1 LLIFLIFSSNKV
13 CAEGIPTTKVEIEEI
28 IVKASWRETKLEKA
42 DASIFVIGQEVLI
55 DQPVKHFEQLTQMIP
70 NLNWAGGSSRPRYFQ
85 IRGIGERSGYE
96 GTPNSSVGFIIDDID
111 FSGLGGIATTFDL
124 EQVEVHRGPQ
134 GLRMGANALA
144 GLIYMQSKNPTD
156 AFEGIAE
163 LVYGSDDNKSL
174 GIAMGGP
181 INEEEKLKY
190 RVVLRQDKANGFR
203 NNSWLAKDSTSGKK
217 EFTGRIKLNWQPNSA
232 STIDFLLMNVDLEN
246 GYDAW
251 TMDNSLSTLSDKPG
265 RDSQDTNVMGL
276 KMRFR
281 LNEKFE
287 LQSLTGLT
295 HSDVLFSFDA
305 DWGNNQSWQ
314 PYVYDFFSETLRSRR
329 SLNHEFRL
337 ISEPMNFVEDKPME
351 WIAGIYYLD
360 LNERNDRHDLGVY
373 DDPFDNWSA
382 YLQDDKLGSDYAS
395 ENLAVF
401 GNIDYAIASQTTIS
415 LGMRWE
421 RWTSTYA
428 DTLGEFF
435 SPSDRMLGGKLSLR
449 TKLNEFANIYATV
462 ARGYKSGGFNL
473 GTGIQ
478 GVERLNDLIYDP
490 EYLWNYEI
498 GTSVLSPN
506 SNLLIEAVVFWS
518 DRKNQQVL
526 ISKQLDPNNPTTFQ
540 YLTQNAASGKNYG
553 TELNLRA
560 KLTDKISLFAALGLL
575 KTEIKHHQSRP
586 ELEGRRQAHAPAKSY
601 SIGIKWQTSEQ
612 FHLSMDLSGKSDFY
626 FSDSHREKSK
636 PYTLVN
642 LSLGYRHKDWIYEV
656 WVRNLFDRYYSVRG
670 FYFGNQ
676 PPSFPNQLYQ
686 RQGDPRHWG
695 VLVRYEF

>member
-1 LLIFLIFSSNKV
+1 LLIFSSNQV
-13 CAEGIPTTKVEIEEI
+13 FAEYGIGATVEIEEI

-163 LVYGSDDNKSL
+163 LIYGSDDIKSL

-181 INEEEKLKY
+181 IDEEEKLKY
-190 RVVLRQDKANGFR
+190 RVAFRQDEVNGFR
-203 NNSWLAKDSTSGKK
+203 NNSWLARDNTSGKK
-217 EFTGRIKLNWQPNSA
+217 EFTGRIKLNWQPNST

-265 RDSQDTNVMGL
+265 RDSQDTNAMGL

-281 LNEKFE
+281 LHDKFE

-360 LNERNDRHDLGVY
+360 LKERNDRNDLGIY

-382 YLQDDKLGSDYAS
+382 YIQDDKLGSDYAS

-401 GNIDYAIASQTTIS
+401 GNIDYAIAPQTTIS

-421 RWTSTYA
+421 RWTSAYA

-435 SPSDRMLGGKLSLR
+435 FPSDRMLGGKLSLR
-449 TKLNEFANIYATV
+449 TELNEFANVYAAV

-478 GVERLNDLIYDP
+478 GAERLNDLIYHP

-560 KLTDKISLFAALGLL
+560 KLTDEISLFAALGLL

-586 ELEGRRQAHAPAKSY
+586 ELMGRRQAHAPAKSY
-601 SIGIKWQTSEQ
+601 SFGINWQASEQ
-612 FHLSMDLSGKSDFY
+612 FRLSIDLSGKSDFY
-626 FSDSHREKSK
+626 YSDSHTEKSK
-636 PYTLVN
+636 SYTLVN
-642 LSLGYRHKDWIYEV
+642 LSLGYSQKNWVYEV
-656 WVRNLFDRYYSVRG
+656 WVRNLFDRYFAVRG

-676 PPSFPNQLYQ
+676 PPNFPNQLYQ

-695 VLVRYEF
+695 VLVRYAF

>member
-1 LLIFLIFSSNKV
+1 MSPFRTGSYLSNLIDNFNSLCNR
-13 CAEGIPTTKVEIEEI
+13 TKNTITDSLFRLVFEIEEI

-163 LVYGSDDNKSL
+163 LVYGSDDIKSL

-181 INEEEKLKY
+181 IDEEEKLKY
-190 RVVLRQDKANGFR
+190 RVAFRQDEVNGFR
-203 NNSWLAKDSTSGKK
+203 NNSWLAKDDTSGKK
-217 EFTGRIKLNWQPNSA
+217 EFTGRIKLNWQPNST

-265 RDSQDTNVMGL
+265 RDSQDTNAMGL

-281 LNEKFE
+281 LHDKFV

-360 LNERNDRHDLGVY
+360 LKERNDRNDLGIY

-382 YLQDDKLGSDYAS
+382 YIQDDKLGSDYAS

-401 GNIDYAIASQTTIS
+401 GNIDYAIAPQTTIS

-421 RWTSTYA
+421 RWTSAYA

-449 TKLNEFANIYATV
+449 TELNEFANVYAAV

-473 GTGIQ
+473 GTGMQ

-560 KLTDKISLFAALGLL
+560 KLTDEISLFAALGLL
-575 KTEIKHHQSRP
+575 KTEIKHHQSRL

-601 SIGIKWQTSEQ
+601 SFGIKCQASEQ
-612 FHLSMDLSGKSDFY
+612 LHLSMDLSGKSDFY
-626 FSDSHREKSK
+626 YSDSHTEKSK
-636 PYTLVN
+636 SYTLVN
-642 LSLGYRHKDWIYEV
+642 LSLG
-656 WVRNLFDRYYSVRG
+656 F
-670 FYFGNQ
+670 
-676 PPSFPNQLYQ
+676 
-686 RQGDPRHWG
+686 RQ
-695 VLVRYEF
+695 

>member
-1 LLIFLIFSSNKV
+1 MLIFSSDQV
-13 CAEGIPTTKVEIEEI
+13 FAEYGTEATVEIEEI

-111 FSGLGGIATTFDL
+111 FSGLGGIATSFDL

-163 LVYGSDDNKSL
+163 LVYGSDDIKSL

-181 INEEEKLKY
+181 IDEEEKLKY
-190 RVVLRQDKANGFR
+190 RVVLRQDEVNGFR
-203 NNSWLAKDSTSGKK
+203 NNSWLAKDDTSGKK

-251 TMDNSLSTLSDKPG
+251 AMDNSLSTLSDKPG
-265 RDSQDTNVMGL
+265 RDSQDTNAMGL

-281 LNEKFE
+281 LHDKFE

-360 LNERNDRHDLGVY
+360 LKERNDRNDLGIY

-382 YLQDDKLGSDYAS
+382 YIQDDKLGSDYAS

-421 RWTSTYA
+421 RWTSTYS

-449 TKLNEFANIYATV
+449 TELNEFANVYAAV

-498 GTSVLSPN
+498 GTSLLSPN

-518 DRKNQQVL
+518 DRENQQVL

-560 KLTDKISLFAALGLL
+560 KLTDEISLFAALGLL

-601 SIGIKWQTSEQ
+601 SFGIRWQASEQ
-612 FHLSMDLSGKSDFY
+612 FHFSMDLSGKSDFY
-626 FSDSHREKSK
+626 YSDSHTEKSK
-636 PYTLVN
+636 SYTLVN
-642 LSLGYRHKDWIYEV
+642 LSLGYRQKNWVYEV
-656 WVRNLFDRYYSVRG
+656 WVRNLFDRYFAVRG

-676 PPSFPNQLYQ
+676 PPNFPNQLYQ

-695 VLVRYEF
+695 VLVRYAF